1 MKIYFLFNLQNELK
15 IIISKKY
22 LYNNIYILFKNFQ
35 EKNIWL

>member
-35 EKNIWL
+35 EKNI